1 MLIKP
6 GDQRFFENAGL
17 TDGGAMFV
25 AGMSS
30 IVEPAFND
38 IWTIPG
44 EEALPA
50 QWRQED
56 EALFRRIDP
65 TSYFHT
71 LQFSDF
77 ADAIRNGRAPAV
89 DGKEGRKSVALI
101 EAIYRSG
108 RERIPV
114 KL

>member
-1 MLIKP
+1 
-6 GDQRFFENAGL
+6 
-17 TDGGAMFV
+17 MFV

-30 IVEPAFND
+30 IVEPASND

-50 QWRQED
+50 QWRQDD

-71 LQFSDF
+71 LQFADF
-77 ADAIRNGRAPAV
+77 ADAIRAGSNIVRVGT
-89 DGKEGRKSVALI
+89 
-101 EAIYRSG
+101 AIFGARDYT
-108 RERIPV
+108 
-114 KL
+114 K